1 MARAKKLWS
10 FCPWDHPELLLLDKL
25 FHLPPLIFSPDFIFF
40 FFMTAKTLLWKLITF
55 QGTFQLVES
64 FPWKLLGFR
73 FDPLRVKVNFDAT
86 EAIFV
91 VPPFSA
97 QNVNYEARKPLCWPK
112 IPHRGIFLLSQ
123 KRPQNKGVK
132 KNKRKANK
140 TNHYFF
146 LVWASILQVPNIQ
159 CLKITEK
166 YHLTLRAK
174 RATSFEYVLYL
185 AHVSYHN
192 AYNLLLFYREIEIRS
207 S

>member
-1 MARAKKLWS
+1 MARAKNVFWS

-146 LVWASILQVPNIQ
+146 LVWASILQVPNIL
-159 CLKITEK
+159 CLKIINK
-166 YHLTLRAK
+166 SL
-174 RATSFEYVLYL
+174 
-185 AHVSYHN
+185 
-192 AYNLLLFYREIEIRS
+192 I
-207 S
+207 